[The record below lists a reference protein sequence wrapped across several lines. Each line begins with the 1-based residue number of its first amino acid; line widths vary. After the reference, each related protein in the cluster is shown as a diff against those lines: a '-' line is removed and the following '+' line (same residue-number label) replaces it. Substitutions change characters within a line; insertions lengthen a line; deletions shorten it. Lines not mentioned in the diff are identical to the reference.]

1 MLSHEPLVCD
11 RPLLMLLLSPSSFL
25 SSLEW
30 WRPGYLQTWLLGL
43 GLTLFISP
51 NYWGWVEPSSPWPW
65 REVRE
70 QLTRRGKFQVA
81 WQLLNC
87 LVLCSPEWFPS
98 RIVTTRDELGQ
109 DRCVHAKWTK
119 SRLFCGEH
127 EKRENSGLLLLF
139 SHVPSVRGGT
149 FNTTQCIFVL
159 PFFTSFFFS

>member
-1 MLSHEPLVCD
+1 MWQASVNALAFSFILS
-11 RPLLMLLLSPSSFL
+11 LLSWVMETWL
-25 SSLEW
+25 SSNLTL
-30 WRPGYLQTWLLGL
+30 RAGSNLVYKSKLLGL
-43 GLTLFISP
+43 SGAILTMALER
-51 NYWGWVEPSSPWPW
+51 GK
-65 REVRE
+65 RE
-70 QLTRRGKFQVA
+70 QLTRRGEFQVA

-98 RIVTTRDELGQ
+98 RIVTRRDELGQ